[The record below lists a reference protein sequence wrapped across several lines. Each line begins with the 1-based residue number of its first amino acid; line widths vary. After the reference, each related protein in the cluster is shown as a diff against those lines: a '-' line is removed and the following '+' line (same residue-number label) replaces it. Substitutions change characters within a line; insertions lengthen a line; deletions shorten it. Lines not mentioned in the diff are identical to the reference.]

1 MPSRSSVG
9 SRALSPLAVV
19 VLALLLEAPMHA
31 YRMQQLIKG
40 RHKDEVVNVAQ
51 RNSIYQAIDRLRR
64 AELIAVRGTAKDA
77 GRPERTVYEITAPGA
92 RAARDWLR
100 NSLANP
106 ATEFPVFPAALAFLP
121 LLPVDDVIERLAH
134 RIEALADRLRRID
147 GELAAPEGPPRL
159 LLVET
164 EYQRALVLAERDWLL
179 GLLGELRSGALSWST
194 TQFRHWLPG
203 DPEAAGWT
211 GAVDGS
217 RAVGSGMVDGSGAG
231 ALEAQR
237 DRDGAGLETQ

>member
-31 YRMQQLIKG
+31 YRMQQLIKD

-64 AELIAVRGTAKDA
+64 AELITVRGTAKDA

-100 NSLANP
+100 NTLANP
-106 ATEFPVFPAALAFLP
+106 ASEFPVFPAALAFLP
-121 LLPVDDVIERLAH
+121 LLPVDDVTERLAH
-134 RIEALADRLRRID
+134 RLEALDDRLQGID
-147 GELAAPEGPPRL
+147 GELVDATGPPRL
-159 LLVET
+159 LQVET
-164 EYQRALVLAERDWLL
+164 EYRRALLVAERDWLR
-179 GLLGELRSGALSWST
+179 GLLDELRSGALRWHT
-194 TQFRHWLPG
+194 EQRRHWLPAG
-203 DPEAAGWT
+203 PEAS
-211 GAVDGS
+211 GS
-217 RAVGSGMVDGSGAG
+217 G

-237 DRDGAGLETQ
+237 DRDGAGLEAE

>member
-31 YRMQQLIKG
+31 YRMQQLIKD

-64 AELIAVRGTAKDA
+64 AELITVRGTAKDA

-100 NSLANP
+100 ATLANP

-121 LLPVDDVIERLAH
+121 LLPVDDVTERLAH
-134 RIEALADRLRRID
+134 RLEALDDRLRGID
-147 GELAAPEGPPRL
+147 GEQVDAAGPPRL
-159 LLVET
+159 IQVET
-164 EYQRALVLAERDWLL
+164 EYRRALLVAERDWLR
-179 GLLGELRSGALSWST
+179 GLLDELRSGA
-194 TQFRHWLPG
+194 FRWPTEQRRHRLPAN
-203 DPEAAGWT
+203 PEASGP
-211 GAVDGS
+211 GS
-217 RAVGSGMVDGSGAG
+217 P
-231 ALEAQR
+231 EAQR
-237 DRDGAGLETQ
+237 DGDGARLEAE

>member
-31 YRMQQLIKG
+31 YRMQQLIKE

-64 AELIAVRGTAKDA
+64 AELITVRGTAKDA

-100 NSLANP
+100 NTLASP

-121 LLPVDDVIERLAH
+121 LLPVDDVTERLAH
-134 RIEALADRLRRID
+134 RLEALDDRLRGID
-147 GELAAPEGPPRL
+147 GEPADAAGPPRL
-159 LLVET
+159 LQVET
-164 EYQRALVLAERDWLL
+164 EYRRALLVAERDWLR
-179 GLLGELRSGALSWST
+179 GLLDELRSGALRWPT
-194 TQFRHWLPG
+194 EQRRHRLPA
-203 DPEAAGWT
+203 DP
-211 GAVDGS
+211 GA
-217 RAVGSGMVDGSGAG
+217 SGPG

-237 DRDGAGLETQ
+237 DRDGAGLEAE

>member
-31 YRMQQLIKG
+31 YRMQQLIKE

-64 AELIAVRGTAKDA
+64 AELITVRGTAKDA
-77 GRPERTVYEITAPGA
+77 GRPERTVYEVTPAGVL
-92 RAARDWLR
+92 AARDWLR

-121 LLPVDDVIERLAH
+121 LLPVEDVLGRLAH
-134 RIEALADRLRRID
+134 RLEALADRLRRID
-147 GELAAPEGPPRL
+147 GELADPAGASRL
-159 LLVET
+159 ALVET
-164 EYQRALVLAERDWLL
+164 GYQRALLVAERDWLR
-179 GLLGELRSGALSWST
+179 GLVDELRSGALSW
-194 TQFRHWLPG
+194 
-203 DPEAAGWT
+203 DAE
-211 GAVDGS
+211 VS
-217 RAVGSGMVDGSGAG
+217 RNGRAAVGSGAG
-231 ALEAQR
+231 PLEAQR
-237 DRDGAGLETQ
+237 DRDVAGVEAE

>member
-31 YRMQQLIKG
+31 YRMQQLIKD

-64 AELIAVRGTAKDA
+64 AELITVRGTAKDA

-92 RAARDWLR
+92 RAACDWLR

-147 GELAAPEGPPRL
+147 GELAAQEGPPRL
-159 LLVET
+159 FLVET
-164 EYQRALVLAERDWLL
+164 EYQRALVVAERDWLL

-194 TQFRHWLPG
+194 TQFRHWLPS
-203 DPEAAGWT
+203 DPDAAGRT
-211 GAVDGS
+211 GV
-217 RAVGSGMVDGSGAG
+217 VDGSGAG

-237 DRDGAGLETQ
+237 DRDGAGLEAQ

>member
-31 YRMQQLIKG
+31 YRMQQLIKE

-51 RNSIYQAIDRLRR
+51 RNSIYQSIDRLRR
-64 AELIAVRGTAKDA
+64 AELITVRGTAKDA
-77 GRPERTVYEITAPGA
+77 GRPERTVYEITAPGI

-106 ATEFPVFPAALAFLP
+106 ATEYPVFPAALAFLP
-121 LLPVDDVIERLAH
+121 LLPVDEVVERLAY
-134 RIEALADRLRRID
+134 RLEALADTLCRID
-147 GELAAPEGPPRL
+147 GELADPAGSARL
-159 LLVET
+159 SLVET
-164 EYQRALVLAERDWLL
+164 GYQRALLVAERDWLR
-179 GLLGELRSGALSWST
+179 GLLDELRSGALSW
-194 TQFRHWLPG
+194 
-203 DPEAAGWT
+203 DDEA
-211 GAVDGS
+211 S
-217 RAVGSGMVDGSGAG
+217 RNGQPAVGSGTG

-237 DRDGAGLETQ
+237 DLDGAGLEAE